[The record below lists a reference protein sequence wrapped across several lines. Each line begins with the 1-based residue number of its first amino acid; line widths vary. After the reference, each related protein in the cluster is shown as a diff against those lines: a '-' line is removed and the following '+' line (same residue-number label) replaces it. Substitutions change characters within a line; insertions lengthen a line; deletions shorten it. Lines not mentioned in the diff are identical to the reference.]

1 MQLEQLNLTYLINE
15 DRILLRIGF
24 AVKDSESLAI
34 EKQEIQLFITRR
46 LLQRLWPVLME
57 SISSHMRL
65 NRPETAFASEELI
78 NLEHQE
84 AVGQIKEHGNF
95 SHAYEGD
102 DRKQPLGD
110 RPLLLEGINFHLKA
124 KSPLWI
130 QFITQQGQ
138 TIDLKLETNL
148 LHGFCKLLIDA
159 EKAAAWDLELKLPKA
174 EEMSVP
180 AHLLN

>member
-1 MQLEQLNLTYLINE
+1 MHLEQLNLTYLINE

-24 AVKDSESLAI
+24 STRNKETELD
-34 EKQEIQLFITRR
+34 EKQEVQLFITRR
-46 LLQRLWPVLME
+46 MLQRLWPVLME

-78 NLEHQE
+78 QIEHEE
-84 AVGQIKEHGNF
+84 AVDQIKEEGNF
-95 SHAYEGD
+95 GQSYQSEE
-102 DRKQPLGD
+102 RKAIHGEV
-110 RPLLLEGINFHLKA
+110 PLLLESINFHLKA
-124 KSPLWI
+124 NSPLVI
-130 QFITQQGQ
+130 QFIAQQGQ
-138 TIDLKLETNL
+138 SIDLQLENNL

-159 EKAAAWDLELKLPKA
+159 ERAAGWDLALSLPKA